1 MRPVTAPPNLGRYLA
16 AALLV
21 CAAAAAQPGL
31 YGPEAP
37 SGAAWVR
44 VVNAVAP
51 GGIAVRVGDGATV
64 VIPFGNATRYHQ
76 VAPGP
81 VAVDVGGTRLDVQ
94 VEPASFTTV
103 AATPAGPAA
112 IVDPAL
118 RDVSR
123 GLLGLLNLT
132 DRPLLD
138 LRVPDGT
145 AVVEGVG
152 PGAHH
157 ALVVAQAST
166 ELLVTEGDRV
176 VARISERLY
185 ERGVAYAVVVVDTP
199 DGARAQVVS
208 SAAD

>member
-1 MRPVTAPPNLGRYLA
+1 MRPTTEPSWLRGYLA
-16 AALLV
+16 AALLLWGV
-21 CAAAAAQPGL
+21 AAAQPGL

-44 VVNAVAP
+44 IVNAAAP

-64 VIPFGNATRYHQ
+64 VVPYGHATRYHQ
-76 VAPGP
+76 VPPGA
-81 VAVDVGGTRLDVQ
+81 VALDLGGTHLDLE

-103 AATPAGPAA
+103 AITPAGPAT

-145 AVVEGVG
+145 TVVADVG
-152 PGAHH
+152 PGTHE

-176 VARISERLY
+176 VARIPERLY
-185 ERGVAYAVVVVDTP
+185 ARGVAYAVVVVDTP
-199 DGARAQVVS
+199 DGPLARVVS